1 MKKIIIALVLTS
13 SLGACKKNTT
23 PATVETDFLPLT
35 TGNNWTYQI
44 AGANSFTLTIT
55 NKDTLINGRN
65 YKVAT
70 NSAGSNVYQIKT
82 GTDYY
87 RYSAMPG
94 LAPNG
99 IEELY
104 LKEGLVNGAW
114 SNTVLVNIPGSGNIN
129 VTLKYTIA
137 ETGISKTVF
146 GKLYTDVIHVK
157 LDVSTTIIINLNLGS
172 GDFYYAKGVGMIN
185 SFVTMSAP
193 GQPTTTQQTDLVSY
207 QLK

>member
-1 MKKIIIALVLTS
+1 MKKITMALIAV
-13 SLGACKKNTT
+13 SLFTACKKHSST
-23 PATVETDFLPLT
+23 TVETDFLPLT

-55 NKDTLINGRN
+55 NKDTVINGRN

-70 NSAGSNVYQIKT
+70 NTAGSNVYQIKN

-87 RYSAMPG
+87 RFSAMPG

-104 LKEGLVNGAW
+104 LKEGTVNGAW
-114 SNTVLVNIPGSGNIN
+114 SNTVAVNVPGMGNIN
-129 VTLKYTIA
+129 VTLKYSIA
-137 ETGISKTVF
+137 ETGISKTVL
-146 GKLYTDVIHVK
+146 GKTYNDVIHVK
-157 LDVSTTIIINLNLGS
+157 LDVSTTVVINLNLGS
-172 GDFYYAKGVGMIN
+172 GDFYYSKGVGMIN
-185 SFVTMSAP
+185 SFVTITVP
-193 GQPTTTQQTDLVSY
+193 GQPPSTQQTDLVNY